1 MKGPSMESRL
11 CIPIEAK
18 VLHKWKY
25 DICKFKIAGVLM
37 RISVIIQDIGS

>member
-25 DICKFKIAGVLM
+25 ICIFKIAGELM